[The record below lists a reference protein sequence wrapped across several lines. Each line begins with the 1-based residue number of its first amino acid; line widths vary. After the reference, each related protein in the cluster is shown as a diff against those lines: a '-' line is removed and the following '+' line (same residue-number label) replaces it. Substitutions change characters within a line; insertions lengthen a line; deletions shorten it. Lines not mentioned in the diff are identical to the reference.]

1 MIGRAVMLLL
11 LVTFIVAFFMR
22 PTQAQTPMVCF
33 NSLAKA
39 TEKAAEHGEKLVW
52 VGRNYLGIKMFMFG
66 SKESWTV
73 FIESETGLICSSP
86 ALIGVKEKQGL
97 AT

>member
-1 MIGRAVMLLL
+1 MSKILYLTL
-11 LVTFIVAFFMR
+11 LVAFIAAFFMR

-33 NSLAKA
+33 DNLAKA
-39 TEKAAEHGEKLVW
+39 TAKAEEHGEKLVW

>member
-1 MIGRAVMLLL
+1 MIRLLCLAVLAA
-11 LVTFIVAFFMR
+11 FIAAFFMR
-22 PTQAQTPMVCF
+22 PSQAQTPMVCF
-33 NSLAKA
+33 DNLAKA
-39 TEKAAEHGEKLVW
+39 TAKAEEHGEKLQW
-52 VGRNYLGIKMFMFG
+52 VGRNYLGIKMFMFS

-86 ALIGVKEKQGL
+86 ALIGVKEKKGL

>member
-1 MIGRAVMLLL
+1 MPRCASRVYRG
-11 LVTFIVAFFMR
+11 FFMR
-22 PTQAQTPMVCF
+22 PSQAQTPMVCF
-33 NSLAKA
+33 DNLAKA
-39 TEKAAEHGEKLVW
+39 TAKAEEHGEKLQW
-52 VGRNYLGIKMFMFG
+52 VGRNYLGIKMFMFS

-86 ALIGVKEKQGL
+86 ALIGVKEKKGL